1 MILTRIREGDLPRSL
16 EDRGERSHVP
26 AILRRFE
33 DRLPGVPVSGDLGS
47 ELKRLE
53 LRLRPL
59 HLTASSSMSTADTE
73 AQTIPD
79 A

>member
-16 EDRGERSHVP
+16 GDRGERSHIP

-59 HLTASSSMSTADTE
+59 HHSLLIDE
-73 AQTIPD
+73 
-79 A
+79 